1 MREPSVINFAPKT
14 VRYVTQEEFEKKADL
29 YTAKYRR
36 LLCVLLSLLIFMVIC
51 FAITLTYAHISRP
64 KSGFSCVQQPTWK
77 TSGTIKHYED
87 MFDSDNKNM
96 PDFDSETGTFTA
108 ERRGM
113 YHVTY
118 SFDSF
123 TNNTEAGDNTDPASV
138 SLLPP
143 NKAVEGDKSGQKE
156 HPITAEQTA
165 ETIPQEEPATPPR
178 LEPRA
183 PLRPLRLTGRSFS
196 RYYRL
201 DKKDTL
207 QLECLHCDK
216 KNYIEHLHFCV
227 AFIP

>member
-77 TSGTIKHYED
+77 TSGTIKYD
-87 MFDSDNKNM
+87 GPISDSDNKNM

-123 TNNTEAGDNTDPASV
+123 SNNTEAGDNREMV
-138 SLLPP
+138 RVLRP
-143 NKAVEGDKSGQKE
+143 NKAVEGDESGQKE
-156 HPITAEQTA
+156 HPITAEQIA
-165 ETIPQEEPATPPR
+165 ETIPQEELATPPR
-178 LEPRA
+178 LEQRGL
-183 PLRPLRLTGRSFS
+183 LRPTRLTGRSFS